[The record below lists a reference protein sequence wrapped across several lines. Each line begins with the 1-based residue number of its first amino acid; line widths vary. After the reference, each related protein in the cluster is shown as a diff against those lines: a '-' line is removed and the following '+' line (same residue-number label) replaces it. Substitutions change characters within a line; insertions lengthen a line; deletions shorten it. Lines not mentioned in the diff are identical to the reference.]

1 MRELAVQGASETL
14 TGPQRAGLNSEF
26 SNKIDELRRL
36 VFATTFNGKNIVSGT
51 TMTVQVGADNDAAH
65 QIDITGAN
73 LKSVQTLVIGS
84 SVGSSSI
91 AKDAIDDIDAALD
104 SLNSARAN
112 LGSEM
117 NRLQS
122 AMANAAAE
130 AEALSG
136 ASSRIFDT
144 DFARETAHMTALQV
158 RSQAGVSALTQ
169 AKGMSSSV
177 ISLIG

>member
-1 MRELAVQGASETL
+1 
-14 TGPQRAGLNSEF
+14 
-26 SNKIDELRRL
+26 
-36 VFATTFNGKNIVSGT
+36 
-51 TMTVQVGADNDAAH
+51 MTVQVGADNDAAH

-73 LKSVQTLVIGS
+73 LKSVQILVIGS

-91 AKDAIDDIDAALD
+91 AQDAIDDIDAALD

-130 AEALSG
+130 AEALSS